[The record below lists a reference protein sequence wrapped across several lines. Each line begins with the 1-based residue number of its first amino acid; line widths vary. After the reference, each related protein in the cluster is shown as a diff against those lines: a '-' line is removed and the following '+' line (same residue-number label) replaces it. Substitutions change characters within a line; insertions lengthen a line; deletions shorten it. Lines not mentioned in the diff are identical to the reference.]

1 MLNNNEQVKIETQKA
16 IDKAMELV
24 TASIHSVEKLTH
36 IQLEAS
42 RQILEDTTRA
52 LKELA
57 GTTDPKSVAAK
68 VSEMAANAVEKNIAS
83 ARDIYE
89 VMNEVSPKVSK
100 LAEENVQTAQQ
111 ATMNSVD
118 GLSKYSPSSSQA
130 VSEAVKS
137 WMNNANQAMSAVSKV
152 ASQVT
157 EFASSNLNAA
167 TNSAVTAVKSAVNK
181 TK

>member
-89 VMNEVSPKVSK
+89 VMNEVSAKI
-100 LAEENVQTAQQ
+100 
-111 ATMNSVD
+111 
-118 GLSKYSPSSSQA
+118 
-130 VSEAVKS
+130 
-137 WMNNANQAMSAVSKV
+137 
-152 ASQVT
+152 
-157 EFASSNLNAA
+157 
-167 TNSAVTAVKSAVNK
+167 
-181 TK
+181 